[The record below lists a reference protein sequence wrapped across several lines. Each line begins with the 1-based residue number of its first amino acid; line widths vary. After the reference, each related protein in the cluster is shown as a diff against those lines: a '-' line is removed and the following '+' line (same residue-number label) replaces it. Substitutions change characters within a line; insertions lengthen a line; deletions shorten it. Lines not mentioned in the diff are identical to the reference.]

1 MFGEIDIDNELVGQY
16 LGTDS
21 SSIKLQASQGATIVD
36 SRDAKLAYY
45 ENLASRNDADDN
57 VYEALLAELKHRE
70 DTDAVFAEVFAH
82 FRNSFFAPIDSRPF
96 RCVDRRRCFCWL
108 F

>member
-1 MFGEIDIDNELVGQY
+1 MFGEIDIENELVGQY

-82 FRNSFFAPIDSRPF
+82 HNDGDLVVVPTDFDCLRDFYD
-96 RCVDRRRCFCWL
+96 L
-108 F
+108 YE